1 MKTVQS
7 TDGPAITVHD
17 LVKTYAGG
25 VRALDGL
32 SFTVAA
38 GTIFGLLGPNGSG
51 KSTTVKILTTL
62 STADSG
68 QATVAGYDVKR
79 QPQQVRHAIG
89 TVAQQSGVDINA
101 TGRENLMLQG
111 RLYGLAGRP
120 LTKRV
125 NDLLERLGLVEASN
139 RLARTYSGGM
149 KRRLDIA
156 LALIH
161 RPRVLFL
168 DEPTT
173 GLDPEIRAVMWQEI
187 ARLTQDEG
195 LTILLT
201 THYMEEADRL
211 AARLAIVDRGQVVVE
226 GTPAALKSQL
236 RGDAIQVELQQVET
250 APQAADTLQ
259 RLGQLQEIVV
269 DGRNLRARV
278 DSGAQSVP
286 LVLQALEQQAVGVA
300 AITIAQPTLED
311 VYLQYSG
318 RTFAQAETVEVKS

>member
-7 TDGPAITVHD
+7 THDPAITVRD

-25 VRALDGL
+25 VRALDRL

-278 DSGAQSVP
+278 DNGAQSVP

>member
-7 TDGPAITVHD
+7 THGPAIRVRD
-17 LVKTYAGG
+17 LVKAYAGG

-51 KSTTVKILTTL
+51 KSTTVRILTTL
-62 STADSG
+62 SAADSG

-89 TVAQQSGVDINA
+89 YVAQQSGVDINA

-125 NDLLERLGLVEASN
+125 NDLLERLGLVEAAN

-149 KRRLDIA
+149 KRRLDIG

-278 DSGAQSVP
+278 DNGAQSVP

-318 RTFAQAETVEVKS
+318 RTFAQAEAVEVKS

>member
-7 TDGPAITVHD
+7 THGPAIRVRD
-17 LVKTYAGG
+17 LVKAYAGG
-25 VRALDGL
+25 VRALDRL

-51 KSTTVKILTTL
+51 KSTTVRILTTL
-62 STADSG
+62 SAADSG

-89 TVAQQSGVDINA
+89 YVAQQSGVDINA

-125 NDLLERLGLVEASN
+125 NDLLERLGLVEAAN

-149 KRRLDIA
+149 KRRLDIG

-278 DSGAQSVP
+278 DNGAQSVP

-318 RTFAQAETVEVKS
+318 RTFAQAEAVEVKS